1 MAFLI
6 SPRVTEGK
14 EMRKAG
20 DRRRKIHQIHSQV
33 LLKKERQTLI
43 ESREVNSAISGA

>member
-1 MAFLI
+1 MAFLT
-6 SPRVTEGK
+6 SPQVSEGK

-20 DRRRKIHQIHSQV
+20 DRRHKIHSQV
-33 LLKKERQTLI
+33 LVKKERQTLI